1 MNDHQVM
8 KQIQWG
14 VGLELSSISE
24 LVYLT
29 YLVNIDD
36 GLPCLSVC
44 TIIYRCP
51 VFLIYSMRDRR
62 H

>member
-14 VGLELSSISE
+14 VGLGLSSISE

-44 TIIYRCP
+44 TII
-51 VFLIYSMRDRR
+51 
-62 H
+62 